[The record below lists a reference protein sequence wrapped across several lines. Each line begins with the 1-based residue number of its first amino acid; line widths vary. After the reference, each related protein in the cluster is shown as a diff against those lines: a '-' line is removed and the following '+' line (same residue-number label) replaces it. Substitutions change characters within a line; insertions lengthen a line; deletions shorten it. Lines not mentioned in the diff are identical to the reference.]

1 MIHDSLCI
9 LFSKIYKNIN
19 YSFDIIYDFTVKHKT
34 LNRSNLATVSLSK
47 AKDLSSY
54 KDLKFK

>member
-9 LFSKIYKNIN
+9 LFSKFYKNIN

-47 AKDLSSY
+47 DFLSSY